1 MNDENIDE
9 DDNGQNH
16 QGING
21 NGEEE
26 DKKRGGRSTIG
37 EGESSNE
44 VCRGLSLCI
53 SFLKLY

>member
-9 DDNGQNH
+9 DDNGRIH

-44 VCRGLSLCI
+44 VCRGLSRCM
-53 SFLKLY
+53 